1 MKKSIDYTKAITSG
15 IITFEEACA
24 IQGATMTQAIQEG
37 ILTFEQA
44 CMLQGTVEEVSRE
57 VTAKTAPKSAPKSA
71 PTSKRKAAKKARSA
85 KAKAEKKAQAESVKV
100 MKNGA
105 KYHTPQNHELTDY
118 QVKRLDD
125 AVMKMWEAGFE
136 NAEWRVEGK
145 WAWIYAFSGEK
156 GTGYTPAF
164 KSAVAKAFK
173 HSKWEYSEKRG
184 AVVYKDF
191 LR

>member
-44 CMLQGTVEEVSRE
+44 CQLQGTVEEVSRA
-57 VTAKTAPKSAPKSA
+57 VVAKAPKP
-71 PTSKRKAAKKARSA
+71 PVSKRKAAKKARA
-85 KAKAEKKAQAESVKV
+85 EKAKAEKKAQADSVKV
-100 MKNGA
+100 MKNGM
-105 KYHTPQNHELTDY
+105 KYHTPKNHALTDY

-125 AVMKMWEAGFE
+125 AVVKLWEAGYE

-145 WAWIYAFSGEK
+145 WAWIYPFSGEK

-164 KSAVAKAFK
+164 QKAVAKAFK
-173 HSKWEYSEKRG
+173 GSKWEYSQSRG
-184 AVVYKDF
+184 AVVYKNF